1 LKKSLC
7 CPECSNLM
15 TGFLVKAKGLY
26 YYKCQKKCKGVSY
39 SATKLHQS
47 FKQLLNEYQCDVKE
61 LDVLVPEIMQYKLME
76 MSKSDANEVAAAK
89 SKLSQVRKELN
100 VTEERFATGKIEPS
114 LYNKFSEKFRK
125 EISELEEKLMNPN
138 LTSSNLQKCI
148 KNGFD
153 LSKNLSKI
161 WTSGDLFDKHK
172 LQHFLFPNGFA
183 YDKQNGRVQT
193 FRTNVFFE
201 LIRSI
206 STALS
211 KIKNGD
217 PINFDQI
224 SARVTS

>member
-1 LKKSLC
+1 MLKST
-7 CPECSNLM
+7 NLENLAYM
-15 TGFLVKAKGLY
+15 SDYILRDIILKFDDKEDISRFNKQQLI
-26 YYKCQKKCKGVSY
+26 
-39 SATKLHQS
+39 TKIVEIS
-47 FKQLLNEYQCDVKE
+47 ETKKE
-61 LDVLVPEIMQYKLME
+61 LDTI
-76 MSKSDANEVAAAK
+76 
-89 SKLSQVRKELN
+89 
-100 VTEERFATGKIEPS
+100 EERYATGKIDT
-114 LYNKFSEKFRK
+114 LIYNKFSVKCK
-125 EISELEEKLMNPN
+125 QEITELEEKLMNPN

-206 STALS
+206 SMALS
-211 KIKNGD
+211 E
-217 PINFDQI
+217 INRII
-224 SARVTS
+224 S